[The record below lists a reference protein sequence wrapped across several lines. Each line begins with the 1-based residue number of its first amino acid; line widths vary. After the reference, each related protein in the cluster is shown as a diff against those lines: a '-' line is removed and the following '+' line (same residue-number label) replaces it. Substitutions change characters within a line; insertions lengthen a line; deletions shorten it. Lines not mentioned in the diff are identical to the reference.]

1 MLNQTILVGKV
12 DAVGT
17 GEIMLAVQKNYKNKD
32 GEYDTNYFR
41 VFFPDGISESLA
53 LLEKDMTVAI
63 KGRLEQ
69 EYYTAPLQVWAD
81 KLSFL

>member
-12 DAVGT
+12 DAVGAR
-17 GEIMLAVQKNYKNKD
+17 EIMLAVQKNYKNTN

-41 VFFPDGISESLA
+41 VFLSDEMSDSLA
-53 LLEKDMTVAI
+53 LIEKDMTIAV

-81 KLSFL
+81 KVSFL